1 MVWGKSGKLI
11 LILSP
16 YLWYFFR
23 FDSHPVVYLSIWEM
37 HMMAHV
43 HVMGFPINFWCQ
55 IFHSVGKYNKP
66 MVWVKSWKL
75 ILIFF
80 PYYAMG
86 AFLPLDSSTLMHGI
100 LYHLGNALVSLIV
113 NFSQYGKMQ
122 QNPLNEFGEPVK
134 LVLIFFLQWVIFPIQ
149 FPSYG
154 VLHQMGNAC
163 HGFPHQFHKPLQL

>member
-37 HMMAHV
+37 HMAHV

-55 IFHSVGKYNKP
+55 VFHSVGKYNKP

-100 LYHLGNALVSLIV
+100 LYHLGECV
-113 NFSQYGKMQ
+113 
-122 QNPLNEFGEPVK
+122 
-134 LVLIFFLQWVIFPIQ
+134 
-149 FPSYG
+149 
-154 VLHQMGNAC
+154 
-163 HGFPHQFHKPLQL
+163 GFPYYQFFIVWENATKPIEWIWWTCEIGTHIFSIVGDFPHTIPILWCTSSNGKCMPWVSPFR

>member
-16 YLWYFFR
+16 YLWYFFQ

-37 HMMAHV
+37 HMAHV

-100 LYHLGNALVSLIV
+100 LYHLGNALVSLII